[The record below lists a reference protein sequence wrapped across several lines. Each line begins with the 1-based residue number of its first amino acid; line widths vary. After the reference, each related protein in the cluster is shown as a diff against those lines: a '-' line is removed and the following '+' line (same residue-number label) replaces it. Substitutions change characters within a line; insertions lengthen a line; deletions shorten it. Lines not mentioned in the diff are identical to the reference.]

1 MTSLAYAAL
10 WVFVFAVPWENII
23 LIPGIGTI
31 GRLMGMVAVGFALL
45 AALISG
51 RLRRPGPFHVAA
63 VLFVIW
69 AGIGVFRAVD
79 EGRAVSKFGTYFQL
93 LLVLWMIW
101 ELASTFGRQRGL
113 LLAYVLGAYVSAI
126 NTIMAYRSL
135 LGTSARRFTATNF
148 DPNDLGMTLALA
160 LPMAWYL
167 GMTHRQPL
175 VRWICRAYIP
185 VGLVAIG
192 LTGSRGALLA
202 SIVALLIV
210 PVSMTQLS
218 PGRVAAGIFLIFASG
233 AAVVSYIPASSWER
247 FGTTRREVVNRSGNV
262 NSRLV
267 VWKMGL
273 RAFSRRPFVGY
284 GTSSFNWTVR
294 SQAHNAYLTVL
305 VEQGIIGFTM
315 YMAMFIAVF
324 IKVLGIPRMERRF
337 ALVLL
342 ATLAVAML
350 PLGWDDRKP
359 VWVIPALLAAFA
371 ATLTSRTAG
380 SPQPIPQR
388 LPRKPAMPIAR
399 QRAVS

>member
-1 MTSLAYAAL
+1 MSSLAYAAL

-23 LIPGIGTI
+23 LIPGIGTV
-31 GRLMGMVAVGFALL
+31 GRLMGMIAIGFALL
-45 AALISG
+45 AALMSG
-51 RLRRPGPFHVAA
+51 RLRRPSAFHISAL
-63 VLFVIW
+63 LFVIW
-69 AGIGVFRAVD
+69 AGIGVFRAAD
-79 EGRAVSKFGTYFQL
+79 YGRAMGKFGTYFQL

-113 LLAYVLGAYVSAI
+113 LLAYVLGAYVASI
-126 NTIMAYRSL
+126 NTFMSYRAL
-135 LGTSARRFTATNF
+135 LGTSARRFTAANF

-160 LPMAWYL
+160 VPMAWYL
-167 GMTHRQPL
+167 GMTHRNP
-175 VRWICRAYIP
+175 VMRWICRAYIP

-218 PGRVAAGIFLIFASG
+218 PGRILGGIFLIFVSG
-233 AAVVSYIPASSWER
+233 AAAVSFIPATSWER
-247 FGTTRREVVNRSGNV
+247 FGSTKREVVSSSGNV

-273 RAFSRRPFVGY
+273 RAFSQKPFVGY
-284 GTSSFNWTVR
+284 GTSGFNWAVR
-294 SQAHNAYLTVL
+294 SQSHNAYLAVL
-305 VEQGIIGFTM
+305 VEQGIIGFAM
-315 YMAMFIAVF
+315 YMGMFVTVF
-324 IKVLGIPRMERRF
+324 VSILRMPTMERRF

-359 VWVIPALLAAFA
+359 VWVIPAMLIAFA
-371 ATLTSRTAG
+371 TTLRAQVAAQSV
-380 SPQPIPQR
+380 PQR
-388 LPRKPAMPIAR
+388 FPPRQAVPLHR
-399 QRAVS
+399 HRAAS